1 MPAASILT
9 PNQYEAEL
17 LVEFPVHSLQ
27 DALRACQALHDRG
40 PRTVV
45 GSRAVTQLL
54 HRTG

>member
-40 PRTVV
+40 PHTVV
-45 GSRAVTQLL
+45 GSRAVAQLL